1 MKKWLVPALAGL
13 LVAGAGGVLVY
24 SRIGEPPPAAPP
36 AAPAAADTVEVRRT
50 DLGTS
55 VTLNGTIGYGRALT
69 FTGRR
74 AGTLTWLPAPG
85 TVVKAGGKLYT
96 VDTKPVPL
104 LIGGTPL
111 YRKLDTSVTPG
122 PDVKELVDNLRAF
135 GYRVDSKGGR
145 FTADTEAAVK
155 RWQKANGM
163 DETGFLDVGDA
174 VVLPSA
180 VRIESA
186 KAQPGAPAAAELFGY
201 TGVAKSVAVQ
211 LDPAQLDVAA
221 AKPGTKVTLVL
232 PGGTPS
238 TGTVRTLA
246 PAAQEGQG
254 PDQGGETGAAKQIA
268 TIAIDDQDAAA
279 TVDSG
284 QVQVKLAGESRTGV
298 LAVPVTALLALGEG
312 GYAVQVVERGATRLV
327 AVRTGMFAGD
337 LVEVSGTGL
346 AEGQRVVRAS

>member
-13 LVAGAGGVLVY
+13 LVAGAGGVLLY
-24 SRIGEPPPAAPP
+24 SRIGEPPPAPPP
-36 AAPAAADTVEVRRT
+36 AAPAAADTVEVRKT
-50 DLGTS
+50 DLSTS
-55 VTLNGTIGYGRALT
+55 VTVNGTIGYGQPVT

-85 TVVKAGGKLYT
+85 TVVKAGKKLYT
-96 VDTKPVPL
+96 VDAKPVPL
-104 LIGGTPL
+104 LLGSTPL

-122 PDVKELVDNLRAF
+122 PDVRELLDNLRAF
-135 GYRVDSKGGR
+135 GYRVDGKSGK

-180 VRIESA
+180 IRIESV

-201 TGVAKSVAVQ
+201 TGVGKSVTVQ
-211 LDPAQLDVAA
+211 IDPAQIDVAA
-221 AKPGTKVTLVL
+221 VKPGAKVTLVL
-232 PGGTPS
+232 PGGTQS
-238 TGTVRTLA
+238 TGTVSALA
-246 PAAQEGQG
+246 PASQGQG
-254 PDQGGETGAAKQIA
+254 QDQGGETGTPKQTA

-284 QVQVKLAGESRTGV
+284 QVQVKLAGQSRTGV

-312 GYAVQVVERGATRLV
+312 GYAVQVAERGGTRLV

-346 AEGQRVVRAS
+346 AEGLRVVVAS